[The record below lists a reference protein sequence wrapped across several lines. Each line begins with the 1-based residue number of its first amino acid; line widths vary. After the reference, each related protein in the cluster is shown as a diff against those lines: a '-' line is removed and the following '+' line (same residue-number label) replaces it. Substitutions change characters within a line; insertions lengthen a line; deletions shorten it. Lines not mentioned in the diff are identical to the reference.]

1 MVKPYCSV
9 TRLARTAL
17 PTKHCTAASG
27 AEAQPPC
34 ARKGGAAETSK
45 RHTPASTVFFSFI
58 FEDSS
63 VWNNGCAVLRG
74 LGAVESALA
83 NFSPADAI
91 MRLGAARSQLS
102 EWTDCGQSRGHT
114 PEARIRVA

>member
-9 TRLARTAL
+9 TRLLRTAL

-34 ARKGGAAETSK
+34 ARKGGAAEPSK
-45 RHTPASTVFFSFI
+45 RHTPANTIFFSII

-63 VWNNGCAVLRG
+63 VWNNGCAVLRRR
-74 LGAVESALA
+74 GAVESELA
-83 NFSPADAI
+83 NSAPADAI
-91 MRLGAARSQLS
+91 MRLGAERSKMS
-102 EWTDCGQSRGHT
+102 EWT
-114 PEARIRVA
+114 E